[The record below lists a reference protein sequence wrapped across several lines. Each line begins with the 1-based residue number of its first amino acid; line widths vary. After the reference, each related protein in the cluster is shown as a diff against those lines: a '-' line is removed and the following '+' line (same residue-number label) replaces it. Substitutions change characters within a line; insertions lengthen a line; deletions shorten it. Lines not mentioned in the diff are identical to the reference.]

1 MNPIVRA
8 AEIVYRG
15 INRARRALYRAGV
28 LRARKL
34 PRPVI
39 SIGNIVAGGAGKTPA
54 VIALCRFLGSNGL
67 RVAVLTRGH
76 GRSGDG
82 GVVNAADPARFGDE
96 PVLIKNSDE
105 NVTVIVG
112 SNRYM
117 NASSYLDSN
126 DCDVFVLDDGFQ
138 HLQLHRDI
146 DVVIDAPGGHFSR
159 EGRSALS
166 AATFVVP
173 RRLHVDVPPEVL
185 QKRVFAFSALADNAQ
200 FFESLRA
207 AGLEVVGTRGF
218 GDHHRYSAADLD
230 TIAGLAIAAGAEQI
244 VTTEKDAV
252 KFSRRDIMPIRAV
265 FVFETTVLER
275 ILAAVRR

>member
-28 LRARKL
+28 LRARRL

-82 GVVNAADPARFGDE
+82 GVVDAADPERFGDE
-96 PVLIKNSDE
+96 PVLIKNSTE
-105 NVTVIVG
+105 NVAVIVAY
-112 SNRYM
+112 NRYL
-117 NASSYLDSN
+117 NASLYLNRN

-146 DVVIDAPGGHFSR
+146 DVVIDAPGDRVSR

-166 AATFVVP
+166 DATFVVP
-173 RRLHVDVPPEVL
+173 RRLHVEVPPELL

-200 FFESLRA
+200 FFGSLQA

-230 TIAGLAIAAGAEQI
+230 TIARLAAASGAEQI

>member
-15 INRARRALYRAGV
+15 INRARRALYRAGA
-28 LRARKL
+28 LHAKRL

-54 VIALCRFLGSNGL
+54 VIALCRFLDSQGL

-82 GVVNAADPARFGDE
+82 GVVSTADPARFGDE
-96 PVLIKNSDE
+96 PVLIKNRTD
-105 NVTVIVG
+105 NVDVIVG
-112 SNRYM
+112 SNRHN
-117 NASSYLDSN
+117 NALSYLAGN

-146 DVVIDAPGGHFSR
+146 DVVIDAPGDRFSR

-166 AATFVVP
+166 EATFVVP
-173 RRLHVDVPPEVL
+173 RRLHMEVPPELL
-185 QKRVFAFSALADNAQ
+185 QKRVFAFSALADNEQ
-200 FFESLRA
+200 FFGSLLA

-230 TIAGLAIAAGAEQI
+230 TVARLAAAAGAEQI

-275 ILAAVRR
+275 ILDAVRR